1 MKPQVSIDE
10 STVPSSSITVP
21 ICVKKKSIENL
32 QQARPSAKCRSYRG
46 KKGEL
51 FTLIEFDPYRSRQKI
66 AVMLNDGVMM
76 AAVGPLEMSMVEL
89 EPGGGHLR
97 SGKGW
102 KASLRTKQRKTGKH

>member
-1 MKPQVSIDE
+1 MCK
-10 STVPSSSITVP
+10 
-21 ICVKKKSIENL
+21 KKKSIENL

-89 EPGGGHLR
+89 EPGGGGTLGQAR
-97 SGKGW
+97 DGRPLSGQNREKLANTRRAGSEECGW
-102 KASLRTKQRKTGKH
+102 SEAS